1 MTVKPLLLK
10 LVFTSLFIEAY
21 FSYSCNK
28 KLLNSFLLTGMKYP
42 IYNPMKICANV
53 KDRCCTVADEIK
65 ISKLWNERAKP
76 MLDVH
81 GDEVMEYTKKIV
93 D

>member
-1 MTVKPLLLK
+1 
-10 LVFTSLFIEAY
+10 
-21 FSYSCNK
+21 
-28 KLLNSFLLTGMKYP
+28 MKYP

-65 ISKLWNERAKP
+65 IAKLWNERAKP
-76 MLDVH
+76 MLEVH
-81 GDEVMEYTKKIV
+81 ADEFMQYTKKIV